1 MRMCVSAVRVRAEG
15 ARTIV
20 RAGLRGAR
28 RGRGRV
34 GRVCVL
40 CPRLA
45 TLCVCVLVCV
55 CAAKGAGD
63 ERAWVCLR
71 GVCVLRGTGRR
82 STSLEHLGS
91 AARLVAASWLGCS
104 ARGWCLALACEE
116 AHGRR
121 RRWRRLALPV
131 SPAHGVQVRGEGRVC
146 VRVWRWVDAVPS
158 SSSAPTPPPSSDRRE
173 AACGCVCVCVRGC
186 VWHVGVE
193 SGGGVGWC
201 RCGEG
206 GSRRL
211 DGEPS
216 LACRFFVRCRRRR
229 AVGGGEGGVRTGK
242 WPQRASPGGVGR
254 RGARERKSAK
264 GRGGGEES
272 ERGFGV
278 RCVWGESERA
288 SGVRALLL

>member
-1 MRMCVSAVRVRAEG
+1 VCVRERGARVRMCVSAVRVRAEG

-82 STSLEHLGS
+82 STSLERLGS

-104 ARGWCLALACEE
+104 ARGWFLALACEE

-121 RRWRRLALPV
+121 RRWRR
-131 SPAHGVQVRGEGRVC
+131 R
-146 VRVWRWVDAVPS
+146 
-158 SSSAPTPPPSSDRRE
+158 
-173 AACGCVCVCVRGC
+173 
-186 VWHVGVE
+186 
-193 SGGGVGWC
+193 
-201 RCGEG
+201 
-206 GSRRL
+206 
-211 DGEPS
+211 PS
-216 LACRFFVRCRRRR
+216 LCLL
-229 AVGGGEGGVRTGK
+229 RT
-242 WPQRASPGGVGR
+242 V
-254 RGARERKSAK
+254 
-264 GRGGGEES
+264 
-272 ERGFGV
+272 
-278 RCVWGESERA
+278 
-288 SGVRALLL
+288 SG

>member
-131 SPAHGVQVRGEGRVC
+131 SPAHGVRVRGEGRVC
-146 VRVWRWVDAVPS
+146 FACVEVGGRCAFFFFRPDSASFFRSERGCLRVR
-158 SSSAPTPPPSSDRRE
+158 
-173 AACGCVCVCVRGC
+173 VCVRAGLRVAC
-186 VWHVGVE
+186 
-193 SGGGVGWC
+193 WC
-201 RCGEG
+201 RE
-206 GSRRL
+206 
-211 DGEPS
+211 
-216 LACRFFVRCRRRR
+216 RRRR
-229 AVGGGEGGVRTGK
+229 WLVSL
-242 WPQRASPGGVGR
+242 W
-254 RGARERKSAK
+254 RGWLAAA
-264 GRGGGEES
+264 G
-272 ERGFGV
+272 
-278 RCVWGESERA
+278 W
-288 SGVRALLL
+288 